1 MADIIY
7 NGARVIE
14 YAKSRKGQSEATA
27 VTWSCSPEFD
37 ATRSTE
43 VSFVEDGAFTAIPR
57 PIPRSGSKYVTPK
70 ASFHR
75 VNYTRTRTLRE
86 SRVSFVQE
94 YIFRDISLTNQI
106 NSYSN

>member
-75 VNYTRTRTLRE
+75 V
-86 SRVSFVQE
+86 
-94 YIFRDISLTNQI
+94 
-106 NSYSN
+106 